1 MARPERHAGSY
12 EIIIVGAGPAGQT
25 AALYAG
31 RSRIPTL
38 VLERGIPGGQLW
50 NTAEVEDY
58 PGFEHIMGPD
68 LADKIQKHAE
78 KFGAT
83 LRDRPRS
90 ISISADGD
98 DRVVRTADG
107 REFRAPAV
115 IVTAGGEARKLGVP
129 GEDEL
134 AGKGVSYCAVC
145 DGAFFE
151 GADIAVVGGGDS
163 AVEEGTF
170 LTRYG
175 RKVYLIHRR
184 DEYRAQPILVEQMR
198 ATGKVDEVLNTVV
211 EEIHGTDGR
220 VSHLTLRN
228 VETDEQS
235 ELKVNAVFPFV
246 GFTPHSDI
254 FDPDLAEPDR
264 ARRVG
269 PHRHRPGDAH
279 RGARASSPPATCA
292 RSSSA
297 RSPTRSATRPPRR
310 SRRTQYVEQ
319 LKHARS
325 KQTGLSTPAPA
336 QRR

>member
-1 MARPERHAGSY
+1 VSDNGTQQAY

-38 VLERGIPGGQLW
+38 VLEKGIPGGQLW

-68 LADKIQKHAE
+68 LADRFQKHAE

-83 LRDRPRS
+83 FETGAEVVS
-90 ISISADGD
+90 ISLDGD
-98 DRVVRTADG
+98 DRVLRTADG

-115 IVTAGGEARKLGVP
+115 IVTAGGDARKLGVP
-129 GEDEL
+129 GEEEL

-175 RKVYLIHRR
+175 NKVYVIHRR
-184 DEYRAQPILVEQMR
+184 DAYRAQPILVEQMR
-198 ATGKVDEVLNTVV
+198 GTGKVDEVMNSVV
-211 EEIHGTDGR
+211 DEIHDTDGR
-220 VSHLTLRN
+220 VSHVPVRN
-228 VETDEQS
+228 VETADRS
-235 ELKVNAVFPFV
+235 DISVGAVFPFV

-254 FDPDLAEPDR
+254 FDPDLAVQIELDDSGHIVTDPAMR
-264 ARRVG
+264 TTG
-269 PHRHRPGDAH
+269 PGIFAAGDVRSQFVRQITNAVGDATTAALAAH
-279 RGARASSPPATCA
+279 
-292 RSSSA
+292 
-297 RSPTRSATRPPRR
+297 
-310 SRRTQYVEQ
+310 QYVEH
-319 LKHARS
+319 LKHERS
-325 KQTGLSTPAPA
+325 KQTA
-336 QRR
+336 

>member
-1 MARPERHAGSY
+1 MADQNGSSESY
-12 EIIIVGAGPAGQT
+12 EIIIVGGGPAGQA

-38 VLERGIPGGQLW
+38 VLERGVYGGQLW

-58 PGFEHIMGPD
+58 PGFEHIMGPE
-68 LADKIQKHAE
+68 LADRMQKHAE
-78 KFGAT
+78 KFGARFET
-83 LRDRPRS
+83 AEVRS
-90 ISISADGD
+90 ISVDGD
-98 DRVVRTADG
+98 DRVVTTADG

-115 IVTAGGEARKLGVP
+115 ILTAGGDARKLGVP
-129 GEDEL
+129 GEVEY

-170 LTRYG
+170 LTRYA

-184 DEYRAQPILVEQMR
+184 DKYRAQPIIVEQMR
-198 ATGKVDEVLNTVV
+198 ATGKVEEILNTVV
-211 EEIHGTDGR
+211 EEIHASDGR

-228 VETDEQS
+228 VETGERS
-235 ELKVNAVFPFV
+235 ELKVGAIFPFV

-254 FDPDLAEPDR
+254 FDPELTGQIELDSEGHIVTDQQMRTSVPGIYSAGDVR
-264 ARRVG
+264 SQFVRQITNAV
-269 PHRHRPGDAH
+269 GDATTAALAAH
-279 RGARASSPPATCA
+279 A
-292 RSSSA
+292 
-297 RSPTRSATRPPRR
+297 
-310 SRRTQYVEQ
+310 YVEH

-325 KQTGLSTPAPA
+325 KQAA
-336 QRR
+336 

>member
-1 MARPERHAGSY
+1 MANENGTSGETQQY

-68 LADKIQKHAE
+68 LADRMQKHAE

-83 LRDRPRS
+83 FETGAEVVS
-90 ISISADGD
+90 VSADGD

-129 GEDEL
+129 GEEEL

-175 RKVYLIHRR
+175 KQGVTSSTG
-184 DEYRAQPILVEQMR
+184 
-198 ATGKVDEVLNTVV
+198 ATST
-211 EEIHGTDGR
+211 
-220 VSHLTLRN
+220 
-228 VETDEQS
+228 
-235 ELKVNAVFPFV
+235 
-246 GFTPHSDI
+246 
-254 FDPDLAEPDR
+254 
-264 ARRVG
+264 ARSRSW
-269 PHRHRPGDAH
+269 
-279 RGARASSPPATCA
+279 SSRCA
-292 RSSSA
+292 RPA
-297 RSPTRSATRPPRR
+297 RSTRS
-310 SRRTQYVEQ
+310 
-319 LKHARS
+319 
-325 KQTGLSTPAPA
+325 
-336 QRR
+336 

>member
-1 MARPERHAGSY
+1 MADQEKSERY

-38 VLERGIPGGQLW
+38 VLEKAIPGGELW

-58 PGFEHIMGPD
+58 PGFEHIMGPE
-68 LADKIQKHAE
+68 LADKMQKHAE
-78 KFGAT
+78 KFGARFET
-83 LRDRPRS
+83 AEVTS
-90 ISISADGD
+90 VSADGD

-115 IVTAGGEARKLGVP
+115 IVSAGGEPRKLGVP
-129 GEDEL
+129 GEEEF

-151 GADIAVVGGGDS
+151 GDDIAVVGGGDS

-175 RKVYLIHRR
+175 RKVHLIHRR
-184 DEYRAQPILVEQMR
+184 DNYRAQPILIEQMR
-198 ATGKVDEVLNTVV
+198 ASGKVDEIQNTAV
-211 EEIHGTDGR
+211 EEIHDTDGR

-228 VETDEQS
+228 VDTDDLSRLE
-235 ELKVNAVFPFV
+235 VGAIFPFI
-246 GFTPHSDI
+246 GFIPHSDI
-254 FDPDLAEPDR
+254 FDPELAEKIELDESGHIVTNDKMETAVPGIYAAGDVR
-264 ARRVG
+264 SQFVRQITNAV
-269 PHRHRPGDAH
+269 GDATTAALAAH
-279 RGARASSPPATCA
+279 A
-292 RSSSA
+292 
-297 RSPTRSATRPPRR
+297 
-310 SRRTQYVEQ
+310 YVER
-319 LKHARS
+319 LKH
-325 KQTGLSTPAPA
+325 